1 MRTKLIPLLVPALAG
16 CSLYFGEQDGP
27 SSSEPPFGDPGRP
40 GDPGGPGYPDRPPG
54 PRPPGPPGGGPL
66 PDQCGDPEVH
76 VIGVYETRSDHS
88 PGNHPTGI
96 GRVRIERPGNHVLV
110 LSAYEPTDWQVT
122 LAPGAQ
128 IEAITLV
135 GYHTQT
141 VDVPNVPI
149 THDTGCGYSYPY
161 NGGGCDT
168 DALLELAATHAGAG
182 VTSFHGC
189 YHASDWTLHTDGSA
203 SSNCDTG
210 AGYEVDEL
218 YGECDG
224 GGGGTGDWEPKH
236 FETYAPATCTGARY
250 IRHDDQYGVWVG
262 AILCGPNSYK
272 LYMSD
277 VADAPFLEIADYAGH
292 GQDHC
297 ELVNPAFTIPDED
310 DITSGGCTTCSV
322 GDLVDPIGVPV
333 FARAQFGEPFA
344 RVTSQFWADLT
355 TTVYSCGVA
364 IP

>member
-1 MRTKLIPLLVPALAG
+1 MKLIPLLVPALAG

-27 SSSEPPFGDPGRP
+27 SSADPPPLGGPTA
-40 GDPGGPGYPDRPPG
+40 PGGSPG
-54 PRPPGPPGGGPL
+54 GGGPL
-66 PDQCGDPEVH
+66 PARCGDPEVH

-88 PGNHPTGI
+88 GGYHPTGD
-96 GRVRIERPGNHVLV
+96 GRVRIERPGKHVLV

-122 LAPGAQ
+122 LAPGARV
-128 IEAITLV
+128 EAVTLI
-135 GYHTQT
+135 GYHAQT
-141 VDVPNVPI
+141 VNLKDVPI

-168 DALLELAATHAGAG
+168 NVLLDLAATHAGAD

-189 YHASDWTLHTDGSA
+189 YHASDWTLHADGTA

-210 AGYEVDEL
+210 GGYQVDEL
-218 YGECDG
+218 YADCG
-224 GGGGTGDWEPKH
+224 GGGGSGDWEPKH
-236 FETYAPATCTGARY
+236 FETYSPAACTGERFV
-250 IRHDDQYGVWVG
+250 RRDEHYGVWVG
-262 AILCGPNSYK
+262 AILCGANGYK

-277 VADAPFLEIADYAGH
+277 AADAPFLEIADYAGH

-310 DITSGGCTTCSV
+310 DITSGGCTACSV
-322 GDLVDPIGVPV
+322 GDLVDLIDVPV
-333 FARAQFGEPFA
+333 YARARFGEPFE
-344 RVTSQFWADLT
+344 RVTSRFWADLT
-355 TTVYSCGVA
+355 TTVYSCGVS